1 MSWLDLENRTAFVT
15 GAAGGIGQA
24 IASSLAAQGV
34 RLAIFD
40 RDAHG
45 LAAFATTLPDG
56 TAHFPLDLN
65 EPDKIAPTLET
76 AAAQVGAPDI
86 LVNVAAMSMPG
97 PLADISADA
106 LTTQFT
112 VNTTAALLTAQAFR
126 RLRNADRAGA
136 IVNISSIAAEHTVP
150 NGAGYSPSKSALSM
164 LTRQLAVEWG
174 PDGIRSNLV
183 SPGLI
188 LTPLS
193 AAFYD
198 DPKDRAAREAVVPSR
213 RIGQPQDIADAVLF
227 LASPRA
233 DYVNGAEIVVDGGF
247 TRTLMT
253 HIPRKRMDGAN

>member
-1 MSWLDLENRTAFVT
+1 MSWLGLGNCTAFVT

-24 IASSLAAQGV
+24 IAASLAAQGV
-34 RLAIFD
+34 RLAVFD
-40 RDAHG
+40 RDEQG
-45 LAAFATTLPDG
+45 LAALVATLPDG
-56 TAHFPLDLN
+56 TAHFPLDLS
-65 EPDKIAPTLET
+65 ETDQIAPTLNN

-97 PLADISADA
+97 PLADISAQA

-126 RLRNADRAGA
+126 HLRNADRPGA

-174 PDGIRSNLV
+174 PEGIRSNLV

-213 RIGQPQDIADAVLF
+213 RIGRPQDIADAVLF
-227 LASPRA
+227 LASPRS

-253 HIPRKRMDGAN
+253 HIPRKRMGGTD